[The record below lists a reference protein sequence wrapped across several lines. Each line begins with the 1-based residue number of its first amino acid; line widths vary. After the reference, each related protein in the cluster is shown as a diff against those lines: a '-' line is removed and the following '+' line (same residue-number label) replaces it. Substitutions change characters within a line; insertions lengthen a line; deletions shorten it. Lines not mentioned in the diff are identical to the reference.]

1 MERND
6 LTEARYL
13 DASLAPEERAKDLL
27 GRLSLEEKMAQT
39 VSIYPN
45 AVFMGMDSVE
55 ASKKD
60 CMYGIGTVS
69 TLEMRMLSTLEDVK
83 EYQRRM
89 QDMIMEQSPHHIPAI
104 FHMEGLCGGFIQ
116 DNMSIPAGI
125 NRAASFDPELEREL
139 GKMVSHQEKAVGIT
153 QVLAPVLDI
162 SRDSR
167 MGRQGETY
175 GEDPTLAAAMGSA
188 FAAGVQQDERSDG
201 LRADA
206 VAKHFLGFHN
216 SLGGIHGADSM
227 TSPRL
232 MQEIYGKPF
241 QAAIAESNLR
251 GVMPCY
257 CTFDGEAASTSK
269 KMLTELLRGE
279 MGFDGL
285 CVSDYSAVENAH
297 NVQGLYESLAET
309 GLRAMDAG
317 MDMEWPKKSAYND
330 ELKDWFAQ
338 GKADIAI
345 LDELVERIL
354 TAKFRMGLFEH
365 PYSLEGEELE
375 KEFYHEEYSC
385 LSERAAEESIVLLK
399 NDGTLPLK
407 KEIKK
412 VAVIGPHGNNARSLF
427 GGYTH
432 IAMTEAMYAMRC
444 SIAGID
450 ETGRLILGDYEKYP
464 GTQIQVDTGE
474 EFADILP
481 QIKPRCRSLYEELKA
496 GCPDMEIT
504 YAYGYP
510 VAGDDDSYFPEA
522 LAAAKEADLCILT
535 LGGKWSSS
543 SISTTGEGV
552 DTTDINLPPCQ
563 DAFIRQAAK
572 LGVPLV
578 GIHFDGRPISSDAA
592 EEHLNAIL
600 EAFAPSEM
608 GSAALVK
615 LLTGEV
621 NPSGRLPVSVAYNA
635 GQIPIFYNHPM
646 GSAYHQGASVGFAE
660 YVNCPH
666 TPRYFFGYGLSYTD
680 FSYDHLKVDKKNI
693 SPEETVDIS
702 VDITNTGERAGCE
715 VVQLYLKDTYASM
728 VRPAMELQGFA
739 RVNLMPGETKTVTFS
754 VSPSQMAFLTLD
766 MEWKIEKG
774 EIQVLVGK
782 SAGEICLRDT
792 FEIMEDRLIEGKER
806 KFYADVKLA

>member
-365 PYSLEGEELE
+365 PYSLEGEEL
-375 KEFYHEEYSC
+375 
-385 LSERAAEESIVLLK
+385 
-399 NDGTLPLK
+399 
-407 KEIKK
+407 
-412 VAVIGPHGNNARSLF
+412 
-427 GGYTH
+427 
-432 IAMTEAMYAMRC
+432 M
-444 SIAGID
+444 
-450 ETGRLILGDYEKYP
+450 
-464 GTQIQVDTGE
+464 
-474 EFADILP
+474 
-481 QIKPRCRSLYEELKA
+481 
-496 GCPDMEIT
+496 
-504 YAYGYP
+504 
-510 VAGDDDSYFPEA
+510 
-522 LAAAKEADLCILT
+522 
-535 LGGKWSSS
+535 
-543 SISTTGEGV
+543 
-552 DTTDINLPPCQ
+552 
-563 DAFIRQAAK
+563 
-572 LGVPLV
+572 
-578 GIHFDGRPISSDAA
+578 
-592 EEHLNAIL
+592 
-600 EAFAPSEM
+600 
-608 GSAALVK
+608 
-615 LLTGEV
+615 
-621 NPSGRLPVSVAYNA
+621 
-635 GQIPIFYNHPM
+635 
-646 GSAYHQGASVGFAE
+646 
-660 YVNCPH
+660 
-666 TPRYFFGYGLSYTD
+666 
-680 FSYDHLKVDKKNI
+680 
-693 SPEETVDIS
+693 
-702 VDITNTGERAGCE
+702 
-715 VVQLYLKDTYASM
+715 
-728 VRPAMELQGFA
+728 
-739 RVNLMPGETKTVTFS
+739 
-754 VSPSQMAFLTLD
+754 LD
-766 MEWKIEKG
+766 
-774 EIQVLVGK
+774 VLVGYPRDVGIEIAVRSMGAELVICDEIGGIPDAHAILRAANCGVPIMA
-782 SAGEICLRDT
+782 SAHAAGVDELLRRPSLQMLHRAAVFGAYVGIERDGRGSFRYAVCRGE
-792 FEIMEDRLIEGKER
+792 EAGNGSP
-806 KFYADVKLA
+806 